1 MQNKKYV
8 CKSIVRLGLRVGC
21 GENMMEK
28 TLLEYKCIYLLRKVC
43 MHVVEKL

>member
-8 CKSIVRLGLRVGC
+8 CKSMVRLGLRVKC
-21 GENMMEK
+21 RKNKMEN